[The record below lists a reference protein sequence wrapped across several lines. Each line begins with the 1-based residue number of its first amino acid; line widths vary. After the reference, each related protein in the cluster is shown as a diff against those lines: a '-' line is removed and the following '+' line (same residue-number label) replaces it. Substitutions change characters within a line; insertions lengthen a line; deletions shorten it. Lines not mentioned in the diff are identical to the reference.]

1 MMEKIEYKLV
11 IYYDGGYENI
21 YGIFPSEVARFL
33 RKSDDVLENGFE
45 SRFIDFPHE
54 HGYVKIDDEENIR
67 ILDKMP
73 EEEGYSELILLNG
86 DYLYGQGKGRVIEV
100 SRDKIFSFDAY
111 EDTEEYTLDRFIE
124 RVNNF

>member
-1 MMEKIEYKLV
+1 MSSEYKLV

-54 HGYVKIDDEENIR
+54 HGYVEIDDEENIR

-73 EEEGYSELILLNG
+73 EEEG
-86 DYLYGQGKGRVIEV
+86 
-100 SRDKIFSFDAY
+100 
-111 EDTEEYTLDRFIE
+111 
-124 RVNNF
+124 